1 MLDNLILVSV
11 LGGVVGIGVGF
22 YYKKVFFLTLDKM
35 SEIFYKIFFVHN
47 FFKLI
52 SLLFACVFTFLF
64 FLVGLIFSPI
74 VSVSAWNYF
83 YLSFFIGI
91 MIGIK
96 IKNFSNK

>member
-22 YYKKVFFLTLDKM
+22 FYKKVFILSLVTM
-35 SEIFYKIFFVHN
+35 SKIFFVHN

-74 VSVSAWNYF
+74 VSDSSWNYF
-83 YLSFFIGI
+83 YVSFFIGI
-91 MIGIK
+91 MIGVK
-96 IKNFSNK
+96 IENFLNK

>member
-11 LGGVVGIGVGF
+11 LGGGVGIGVGF
-22 YYKKVFFLTLDKM
+22 FYKKVFILSLATM
-35 SEIFYKIFFVHN
+35 SKILYKIFFVHK

-74 VSVSAWNYF
+74 VSDSSWNYF
-83 YLSFFIGI
+83 YISFFIGV
-91 MIGIK
+91 MTGIK
-96 IKNFSNK
+96 IENFSNK

>member
-22 YYKKVFFLTLDKM
+22 YYKKVFVLTLDKI

-52 SLLFACVFTFLF
+52 SDPRQYRGQQIPLN
-64 FLVGLIFSPI
+64 S
-74 VSVSAWNYF
+74 
-83 YLSFFIGI
+83 
-91 MIGIK
+91 
-96 IKNFSNK
+96 

>member
-22 YYKKVFFLTLDKM
+22 FYKKVFILSLVTM
-35 SEIFYKIFFVHN
+35 SKIFFVHN

-74 VSVSAWNYF
+74 VSDSSWNYF
-83 YLSFFIGI
+83 YVSFFIGI

-96 IKNFSNK
+96 IENFLNK

>member
-22 YYKKVFFLTLDKM
+22 FYKKVFILSLATM
-35 SEIFYKIFFVHN
+35 SKIFFVHN

-64 FLVGLIFSPI
+64 FLVGLIFLPI
-74 VSVSAWNYF
+74 VSDS
-83 YLSFFIGI
+83 
-91 MIGIK
+91 
-96 IKNFSNK
+96 